1 MSSPYGRGGTIR
13 QQDNQACNIAR
24 SAIARSLALEAQRT
38 GVIVSAIIAKIM
50 LNQATPAP
58 IDNLWTRIQNDA
70 TLREIKAKTDA
81 NIDAYRQFAGWVQGE
96 RRNIE
101 YDQKRRLD
109 DEIGFRIFAQRF
121 GNNPRLVRLHLIP
134 A

>member
-1 MSSPYGRGGTIR
+1 MYSPYGRQGTIR

-38 GVIVSAIIAKIM
+38 AVIVSTIIGRIM
-50 LNQATPAP
+50 LNNATPSP
-58 IDNLWTRIQNDA
+58 IENLWTAIQNDA
-70 TLREIKAKTDA
+70 TLRAIMVRTDA
-81 NIDAYRQFAGWVQGE
+81 HTDAYKQFAGWVQGE

-101 YDQKRRLD
+101 YEQKKRLD